1 MICPLRVSL
10 ANSDKIGEENT
21 MEAPTLFSQ
30 IMDQP
35 PAIVFWVIWL
45 MVINTASILFIIHRV
60 EARWTLA
67 AWLLNGM
74 FIMPYLYDQFGF
86 VRLLGLAHI
95 VVWTPLLVYLFRRRE
110 SFEIP
115 SITGIYFWL
124 LMATNAVSLGFDYV
138 DLARY
143 FLGDAQIA

>member
-1 MICPLRVSL
+1 
-10 ANSDKIGEENT
+10 

-35 PAIVFWVIWL
+35 PAIVYWVFWL
-45 MVINTASILFIIHRV
+45 MAINTASILFIIHRV

-74 FIMPYLYDQFGF
+74 LIMPYLYDQFGF

-95 VVWTPLLVYLFRRRE
+95 VVWTPLLLYLYRRRE
-110 SFEIP
+110 TFKLP
-115 SITGIYFWL
+115 SLTGIYFWL
-124 LMATNAVSLGFDYV
+124 LIVTNAVSLGFDYV

>member
-1 MICPLRVSL
+1 MTHQRE
-10 ANSDKIGEENT
+10 GQRGTT

-30 IMDQP
+30 IMAQP
-35 PAIVFWVIWL
+35 PAILYWVYWL
-45 MVINTASILFIIHRV
+45 MIINTASILFIIHRV

-67 AWLLNGM
+67 AWLLNGII
-74 FIMPYLYDQFGF
+74 IMPYLYDQFGF

-95 VVWTPLLVYLFRRRE
+95 IVWTPLLVYLLGRRAH
-110 SFEIP
+110 FALP

-124 LMATNAVSLGFDYV
+124 LIVTNAVSLGFDYV

-143 FLGDAQIA
+143 FLGDAQIS

>member
-1 MICPLRVSL
+1 
-10 ANSDKIGEENT
+10 

-35 PAIVFWVIWL
+35 PAIVYWVFWL
-45 MVINTASILFIIHRV
+45 MAINTASILFIIHRV

-74 FIMPYLYDQFGF
+74 LIMPYLYDQFGF

-95 VVWTPLLVYLFRRRE
+95 VVWTPLLLYLYRRRE
-110 SFEIP
+110 TFKLP
-115 SITGIYFWL
+115 SLTGIYFWL

>member
-1 MICPLRVSL
+1 MIE
-10 ANSDKIGEENT
+10 GNT

-30 IMDQP
+30 IMEQP
-35 PAIVFWVIWL
+35 PAILYWVYWL
-45 MVINTASILFIIHRV
+45 MIINTASILFIIHRV

-67 AWLLNGM
+67 AWLLNGII
-74 FIMPYLYDQFGF
+74 IMPYLYDQFGF

-95 VVWTPLLVYLFRRRE
+95 IVWTPLLVYLLQRRAH
-110 SFEIP
+110 FALP

-124 LMATNAVSLGFDYV
+124 LIVTNAVSLGFDYV

-143 FLGDAQIA
+143 FLGDAQIS

>member
-1 MICPLRVSL
+1 
-10 ANSDKIGEENT
+10 

-30 IMDQP
+30 ILDQP
-35 PAIVFWVIWL
+35 PAILYWVYWL
-45 MVINTASILFIIHRV
+45 MAINTASILFVIHRV

-67 AWLLNGM
+67 AWLLSGM
-74 FIMPYLYDQFGF
+74 LIMPYLYDQFGF

-95 VVWTPLLVYLFRRRE
+95 VVWTPLLVYLYRRRAH
-110 SFEIP
+110 FKLP
-115 SITGIYFWL
+115 SITGVYFWL
-124 LMATNAVSLGFDYV
+124 LILTNAVSLGFDYV

>member
-1 MICPLRVSL
+1 
-10 ANSDKIGEENT
+10 

-35 PAIVFWVIWL
+35 PAIVYWVFWL
-45 MVINTASILFIIHRV
+45 MAINTASILFIIHRV

-74 FIMPYLYDQFGF
+74 LIMPYLYDQFGF

-95 VVWTPLLVYLFRRRE
+95 VVWTPLLLYLYRRHE
-110 SFEIP
+110 TFKLP
-115 SITGIYFWL
+115 SLTGIYFWL
-124 LMATNAVSLGFDYV
+124 LIVTNAVSLGFDYV